1 VKSGTFACC
10 AFLLLLTAASAAPS
24 ADKSQTAGA
33 APAPATT
40 PSQPETGPIDNPQA
54 VETAQP
60 PAGGISLAD
69 SGHAGTQASREL
81 LVRLE
86 VMLGRANFSPGE
98 IDGRSGDNVRQAL
111 AAYKQA
117 HGLSNPPAIDDATM
131 KALTDSDKQ
140 PVLQK
145 YTISAEDEKG
155 PFLGT
160 VPKDFKALSKLKY
173 VGYANPQEMLAE
185 KFHMNPELLR
195 ELNPKADFAK
205 PDTVLTVA
213 DPGPGTLPPV
223 ARIEVDKGADQ
234 VRAYD
239 QSGKVVAVFPATVG
253 STDRPAPSGK
263 AVVVAVAP
271 NPNYTY
277 EPKRLTF
284 GPKRAGTL
292 KIAPGPNNPVG
303 LTWIALNL
311 ETYGIHGTPD
321 PSLVGKTA
329 SHGCVRLTNWDAVA
343 LGKAVKKGVPVDFVG
358 ETKPK
363 TVEAQTTHT

>member
-1 VKSGTFACC
+1 M
-10 AFLLLLTAASAAPS
+10 
-24 ADKSQTAGA
+24 
-33 APAPATT
+33 
-40 PSQPETGPIDNPQA
+40 
-54 VETAQP
+54 
-60 PAGGISLAD
+60 AD
-69 SGHAGTQASREL
+69 SGNAGTPPPREL
-81 LVRLE
+81 LVRVE
-86 VMLGRANFSPGE
+86 VLLGRANFSPGE
-98 IDGRSGDNVRQAL
+98 IDGRNGDNLRQAL

-117 HGLSNPPAIDDATM
+117 HGLSNPQVIDDATM
-131 KALTDSDKQ
+131 KALTDNDKQ

-160 VPKDFKALSKLKY
+160 VPKDFKALSKLKS

-185 KFHMNPELLR
+185 KFHMIPELLR
-195 ELNPKADFAK
+195 ELNAKADFAK
-205 PDTVLTVA
+205 AGTALTVA
-213 DPGPGTLPPV
+213 DPGAGSLPPV
-223 ARIEVDKGADQ
+223 ARLEVDKGADQ

-239 QSGKVVAVFPATVG
+239 QSGKVIAVFPATVG

-271 NPNYTY
+271 HPNYTY
-277 EPKRLTF
+277 QPKRLTF
-284 GPKRAGTL
+284 GPKHSGVLT
-292 KIAPGPNNPVG
+292 IAPGPNNPVG

-329 SHGCVRLTNWDAVA
+329 SHGCVRLTNWDAVE
-343 LGKAVKKGVPVDFVG
+343 LGKAVKKGVQVDFVG

-363 TVEAQTTHT
+363 AAEAQTTHT